1 MDTIVIL
8 ILFAA
13 AVSYLFYIREL
24 GARNLTLAMKRGA
37 ALSKYVIALF
47 TAVFGSA
54 AVALLF
60 SLPLFLFSRLAH
72 SEGAM
77 DIWSALFDRPYFPL
91 QLVAALVLGWIS
103 VRWLKEG
110 WLPLVW
116 ALPLVQA
123 LVALAVYLHRFAPS
137 DWNDIWVTFFNWQC
151 GCSASLPQWSVMF
164 PLYTSIAF
172 SLGAFMRTRYKA
184 SAVTTS
190 AIGQSS
196 Q

>member
-1 MDTIVIL
+1 MVTAIIL
-8 ILFAA
+8 ILLAA
-13 AVSYLFYIREL
+13 AAAYLLYIVEVD
-24 GARNLTLAMKRGA
+24 AKAVTMAMQKGV
-37 ALSKYVIALF
+37 ALSKYVVALF
-47 TAVFGSA
+47 TAVYGSV
-54 AVALLF
+54 AVAVVV
-60 SLPLFLFSRLAH
+60 SLPLPIFSHLAH
-72 SEGAM
+72 NDSAM
-77 DIWSALFDRPYFPL
+77 DVWSALLDRPYFPL
-91 QLVAALVLGWIS
+91 QVFAALALGWITF
-103 VRWLKEG
+103 RWLKEG
-110 WLPLVW
+110 WILFVW
-116 ALPLVQA
+116 ALPLIQA
-123 LVALAVYLHRFAPS
+123 VIALAVYNHRYGTS